1 MTTEISTYTETEKNY
16 KRVTIFKNN
25 KRTTFVYEN
34 GKKVTGSK
42 RWSIEEYLDNSLN
55 VKNESKLEIL

>member
-1 MTTEISTYTETEKNY
+1 MRTEVSTYTETEKNY

-34 GKKVTGSK
+34 GKKVTGNK
-42 RWSIEEYLDNSLN
+42 RWSIEEYLNNSLN